1 MQYKHIKNTITMK
14 KLILT
19 LLILLFAL
27 NAVAQKE
34 NTNFRYEVSSNDR
47 IGVENFNKNYD
58 YYDFR
63 VKLDTQTGKMWL
75 LIYDSYEAEGYNCVD
90 DKDSIYRKQYS
101 INTQVLP
108 AENDQSKP
116 GRYTFCTNS
125 DGGPSPYFILDN
137 YTGNVYFLLRSN
149 TLNSWK
155 LVPF

>member
-14 KLILT
+14 KLIFT
-19 LLILLFAL
+19 LLISLFAL

-34 NTNFRYEVSSNDR
+34 NASSRYELTVNDNLNNGKG
-47 IGVENFNKNYD
+47 I
-58 YYDFR
+58 
-63 VKLDTQTGKMWL
+63 KLDTQTGKMWL
-75 LIYDSYEAEGYNCVD
+75 LVYEGH
-90 DKDSIYRKQYS
+90 KSRQQYT

-116 GRYTFCTNS
+116 GRYTFCLNS
-125 DGGPSPYFILDN
+125 AGSPSPYFILDN

>member
-1 MQYKHIKNTITMK
+1 MQYKHIKNTNTMK
-14 KLILT
+14 KLIFA
-19 LLILLFAL
+19 LLISLFAL

-34 NTNFRYEVSSNDR
+34 NTNFRYEVSSSGR
-47 IGVENFNKNYD
+47 IGVRNFNKKYSD

-75 LIYDSYEAEGYNCVD
+75 LIYDDIPDNLYDGHST
-90 DKDSIYRKQYS
+90 YRKQYS

-116 GRYTFCTNS
+116 GRYTFCLNS
-125 DGGPSPYFILDN
+125 AGSPSPYFILDD

>member
-1 MQYKHIKNTITMK
+1 MK
-14 KLILT
+14 KLIFT
-19 LLILLFAL
+19 LLISFFAL

-34 NTNFRYEVSSNDR
+34 NTNFRYEVSSANTIYVR
-47 IGVENFNKNYD
+47 TSNNE
-58 YYDFR
+58 YYYNFR

-75 LIYDSYEAEGYNCVD
+75 LIYDDSFERNANLY

-108 AENDQSKP
+108 AENEQSKP
-116 GRYTFCTNS
+116 GRYTFCLNS
-125 DGGPSPYFILDN
+125 DGSPSPHFILDN
-137 YTGNVYFLLRSN
+137 YTGNVYFLLRSK